1 MRGESLRALPDN
13 LELRTLARRVVW
25 FKSPSDALSMPAHFM
40 AHVLTYGTHED
51 VSVLRRFVSDDELRD
66 ALAGAPPGVFD
77 DRSWAY
83 WHLKLGRYPP
93 PPLPTRVLGLGD

>member
-1 MRGESLRALPDN
+1 MRPLPDN
-13 LELRTLARRVVW
+13 PELQALARRVVW
-25 FKSPSDALSMPAHFM
+25 FKSPADAMAMPTHFI

-51 VSVLRRFVSDDELRD
+51 IGVLRRFVSDDELRA

-83 WHLKLGRYPP
+83 WHLMLDRYPA
-93 PPLPTRVLGLGD
+93 PPLPVRRLG